1 MASKGG
7 QLGNNNPARGK
18 LWNDALR
25 KAITQED
32 GKRLRRAAE
41 QLLDKAAEGEAWA
54 IKELADR
61 LDGKAFQQ
69 IELSGDPENPLSV
82 KGELNVSVL
91 STSALAEIMQA
102 KDAADKA

>member
-61 LDGKAFQQ
+61 LDGKAFQSV
-69 IELSGDPENPLSV
+69 ELTGDAENPLSM
-82 KGELNVSVL
+82 VSKVVL
-91 STSALAEIMQA
+91 EVVDGTTS
-102 KDAADKA
+102 

>member
-25 KAITQED
+25 KAIVQD
-32 GKRLRRAAE
+32 DKNRLNQAA
-41 QLLDKAAEGEAWA
+41 QMLLDKAAEGEAWA

-61 LDGKAFQQ
+61 LDGKAFQSV
-69 IELSGDPENPLSV
+69 ELTGDADNPLSV
-82 KGELNVSVL
+82 VSKVVL
-91 STSALAEIMQA
+91 EVVDGTSS
-102 KDAADKA
+102 